1 MARGGESM
9 GLKKEGKK
17 ANVETK
23 VKGTRE
29 KSIKTKILATVLTM
43 LILSLGVVS
52 ALFTVM
58 SLKSVKETA
67 WEILDE
73 AGKVTAQA
81 VENRLLR
88 SRTVVS
94 EVGTTARL
102 SNATTSK
109 ADKIKILDS
118 KTAEYGLINMDIADK
133 TGKSLRGEN
142 VSSEEFFN
150 EVLQNKTV
158 ITTPVPTADGSKA
171 TMKLAAPLWANG
183 LYNTSIV
190 GVVYCEID
198 GNFLS
203 GITDKIQIGEKGYA
217 YIIDNNS
224 VIIAHPDQ
232 SKVLS
237 QFNIIEEGKKDES
250 MKAAANLASQAL
262 AQGKI
267 IGEYAISGSQKWAFF
282 CPVEGTQWM
291 VAIAVD
297 ADEFMETGC
306 RATALCIS
314 ISIAALIV
322 AALIIIWLTNS
333 ITRPIKLAE
342 STADEMAKGNFDVYM
357 DYKSNDELGRLAK
370 SIQHM
375 TINIKAVV
383 DDTARMLEEMAKGNF
398 DIEPKADYIGEF
410 QRVDTAMRQII
421 MKLSETLA
429 SISISSDSVNLGA
442 GHVSAGAQTLSQ
454 GTTEQASALE
464 ELLVSVEGVSQQ
476 VKENAT
482 NADKANEI
490 SAKVGTQL
498 VYSNQQMEKMMKAI
512 MEIEDKSKEIGKIIK
527 VIDDIAFQTN
537 ILALNAAVE
546 AARAGESGKGFAVV
560 ADEVRNLAGKSAQAA
575 KESTLHIQETIE
587 SVNEGTRIAEETAKA
602 IGEVVN
608 NAKQVVEDVTK
619 IANASNQQASAISQ
633 ITIGLDQIASVVQ
646 NNAATAEE
654 SAAASEELAGQATS
668 LEEEV
673 RKFKLKK

>member
-1 MARGGESM
+1 M
-9 GLKKEGKK
+9 GLKNTKNKSEVKS
-17 ANVETK
+17 K
-23 VKGTRE
+23 VKRKGAKE
-29 KSIKTKILATVLTM
+29 KSIKTKILATVLAM
-43 LILSLGVVS
+43 LILSLGTVS
-52 ALFTVM
+52 TLFSIM
-58 SLKSVKETA
+58 SLKSIKETA

-73 AGKVTAQA
+73 TGKVTAQA

-94 EVGTTARL
+94 EVGTVARL
-102 SNATTSK
+102 TSTTTSNE
-109 ADKIKILDS
+109 DKLEILDS
-118 KTAEYGLINMDIADK
+118 KISQYGLISMDIADK
-133 TGKSLRGEN
+133 TGKTLRGGN
-142 VSSEEFFN
+142 VSSEDFFN
-150 EVLQNKTV
+150 EAIQNKTV
-158 ITTPVPTADGSKA
+158 ITSPKPTTDGKKA
-171 TMKLAAPLWANG
+171 TMKLAAPLWSGG
-183 LYNTSIV
+183 LSGTSVV
-190 GVVYCEID
+190 GVVYCEVD
-198 GNFLS
+198 GSFLS
-203 GITDKIQIGEKGYA
+203 GITSKIKIGEKGYA
-217 YIIDNNS
+217 YIIDSNS
-224 VIIAHPDQ
+224 VLIAHPDQ
-232 SKVLS
+232 NKVLA
-237 QFNIIEEGKKDES
+237 QYNIIEEGKKDAS
-250 MKAAANLASQAL
+250 MKAVGEIASQAL
-262 AQGKI
+262 VQGKI
-267 IGEYAISGSQKWAFF
+267 QGEYTVNGSDKWAFF
-282 CPVEGTQWM
+282 CPIEGTQWM

-306 RATALCIS
+306 RATALCIG
-314 ISIAALIV
+314 ISVAALVV

-333 ITRPIKLAE
+333 ITRPVKLAE
-342 STADEMAKGNFDVYM
+342 DVADEMAKGNFDVDM
-357 DYKSNDELGRLAK
+357 DYKSNDELGRLAN
-370 SIQHM
+370 SMHCM
-375 TINIKAVV
+375 TVNIKAVV

-398 DIEPKADYIGEF
+398 DIEPDADYIGEF
-410 QRVDTAMRQII
+410 QRVDTAMRRII

-429 SISISSDSVNLGA
+429 SISVSADSVNLGA

-476 VKENAT
+476 VKENAS

-512 MEIEDKSKEIGKIIK
+512 MEIEGKSKEIGKIIK

-575 KESTLHIQETIE
+575 KESTEHIQEAIE
-587 SVNEGTRIAEETAKA
+587 AVNEGTKIAEETAKA
-602 IGEVVN
+602 IEEVVN

-619 IANASNQQASAISQ
+619 IANASNQQADAISQ
-633 ITIGLDQIASVVQ
+633 ITVGLDQIASVVQ

-654 SAAASEELAGQATS
+654 SAAASEELAGQATV

-673 RKFKLKK
+673 SKFRLKK

>member
-1 MARGGESM
+1 M
-9 GLKKEGKK
+9 GLKRKGRKADVEVTVKK
-17 ANVETK
+17 S
-23 VKGTRE
+23 KG

-43 LILSLGVVS
+43 LVLSLGIVS
-52 ALFTVM
+52 ALFTIM
-58 SLKSVKETA
+58 SLKSIKETA

-73 AGKVTAQA
+73 TGKVTAQT

-102 SNATTSK
+102 SNATTAK
-109 ADKIKILDS
+109 EDKLKILDS
-118 KTAEYGLINMDIADK
+118 KISQYGLINIDIADK
-133 TGKSLRGEN
+133 SGKTLRGEN
-142 VSSEEFFN
+142 VSSEEFFK
-150 EVLQNKTV
+150 EALQNQTV
-158 ITTPVPTADGSKA
+158 ITTPIPIADGSKT
-171 TMKLAAPLWANG
+171 TMKLAAPLWSGG
-183 LYNTSIV
+183 LYGTSVV
-190 GVVYCEID
+190 GVVYCELD
-198 GNFLS
+198 GSFLS

-217 YIIDNNS
+217 YIIDSNS
-224 VIIAHPDQ
+224 VLIAHPDQ
-232 SKVLS
+232 NKILS
-237 QFNIIEEGKKDES
+237 QYNIIEEGKTDAS
-250 MKAAANLASQAL
+250 MKAVSELASQAL

-267 IGEYAISGSQKWAFF
+267 EGEYTVNGSKKWAFF
-282 CPVEGTQWM
+282 CPIEGTQWM

-306 RATALCIS
+306 RATALCVG

-322 AALIIIWLTNS
+322 AVLIIIWLTNS

-342 STADEMAKGNFDVYM
+342 EVADEMAKGNFDVDM
-357 DYKSNDELGRLAK
+357 DYKSNDELGRLAN
-370 SIQHM
+370 SIHHM
-375 TINIKAVV
+375 TVNIKAVV
-383 DDTARMLEEMAKGNF
+383 DDTARMLEEMAVGNF
-398 DIEPKADYIGEF
+398 DISTQADYIGEF
-410 QRVDTAMRQII
+410 QRVNSSMSKII
-421 MKLSETLA
+421 MKLSETLS
-429 SISISSDSVNLGA
+429 SIRISADSVNLGA

-476 VKENAT
+476 VKENAS
-482 NADKANEI
+482 NADKANDI

-512 MEIEDKSKEIGKIIK
+512 MEIEGKSKEIGKIIK

-546 AARAGESGKGFAVV
+546 AARAGASGKGFAVV

-575 KESTLHIQETIE
+575 KESTAHIQEAIE
-587 SVNEGTRIAEETAKA
+587 AVNEGTRIAEETARA
-602 IGEVVN
+602 IEEVVN

-619 IANASNQQASAISQ
+619 IANASNQQADAISQ

-668 LEEEV
+668 LEDEV
-673 RKFKLKK
+673 RKFRLKK